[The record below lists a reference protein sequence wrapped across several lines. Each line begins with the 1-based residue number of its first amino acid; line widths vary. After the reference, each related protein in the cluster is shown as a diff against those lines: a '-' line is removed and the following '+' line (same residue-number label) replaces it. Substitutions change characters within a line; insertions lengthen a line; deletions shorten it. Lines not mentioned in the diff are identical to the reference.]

1 MDGLE
6 VHMDG
11 YDLIREIQSIRQK
24 LDVSLKMLRRSGRD
38 YAQAEHDYK
47 ILLRTECLRLRDEG
61 MAVGMITM
69 TAYGIPKVAEAR
81 MKRDIAEATY
91 KANQEALNVFKLQL
105 RIVESQL
112 SREWGMAG

>member
-1 MDGLE
+1 ME
-6 VHMDG
+6 A
-11 YDLIREIQSIRQK
+11 YDLIEEIQSIRKK
-24 LDVSLKMLRRSGRD
+24 LDVSLRMLRRSGSD

-47 ILLRTECLRLRDEG
+47 ILLRTECLRMRDEG

-105 RIVESQL
+105 RIVENQL
-112 SREWGMAG
+112 SREWGATE